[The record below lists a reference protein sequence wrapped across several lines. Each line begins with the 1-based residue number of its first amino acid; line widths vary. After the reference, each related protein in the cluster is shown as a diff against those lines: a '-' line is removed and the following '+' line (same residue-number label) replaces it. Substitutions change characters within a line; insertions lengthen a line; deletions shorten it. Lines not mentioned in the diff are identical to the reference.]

1 MIPANTIGLLLQRA
15 QAEFATRPDAL
26 KGVDDA
32 KESLV
37 AVLNAMSG
45 YRMAMGIGSGDSQRA
60 AAAVYDA
67 AMVKFAG
74 GV

>member
-45 YRMAMGIGSGDSQRA
+45 YRMAMGIGSTDRQRA
-60 AAAVYDA
+60 SAAAYDA

-74 GV
+74 GA